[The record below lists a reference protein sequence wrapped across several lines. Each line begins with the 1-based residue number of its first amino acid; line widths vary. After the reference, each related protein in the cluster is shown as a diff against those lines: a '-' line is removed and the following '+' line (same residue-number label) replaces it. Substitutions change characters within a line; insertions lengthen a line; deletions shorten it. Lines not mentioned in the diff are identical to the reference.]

1 MQAIKRLQKELRE
14 FEADAPD
21 GMSAGPK
28 SADNFASWS
37 AIIPGPPDSP
47 YEGGIF
53 SLELDYPMDSYPFK
67 PPKATFVTKI
77 FHPNVSEKG
86 EVCLDILKEKWTP
99 ALTIGKVLLTISSLM
114 EDPNPDN
121 PLNQEAGSLLS
132 KDPQEFRKV
141 ASEWTATYAG
151 GAGVGGSS

>member
-1 MQAIKRLQKELRE
+1 MWKTNTVFAVFFGVFFLYEQCIRLKCMC
-14 FEADAPD
+14 DCM
-21 GMSAGPK
+21 GMNSCLLWVHTL
-28 SADNFASWS
+28 SLLFAACIHWRVCVHV
-37 AIIPGPPDSP
+37 
-47 YEGGIF
+47 F
-53 SLELDYPMDSYPFK
+53 HFK
-67 PPKATFVTKI
+67 TQQI